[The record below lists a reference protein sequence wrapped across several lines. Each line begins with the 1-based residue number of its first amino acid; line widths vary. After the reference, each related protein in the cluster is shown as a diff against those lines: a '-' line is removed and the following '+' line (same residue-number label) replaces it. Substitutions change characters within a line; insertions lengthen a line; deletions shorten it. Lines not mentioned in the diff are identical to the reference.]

1 MGTDFD
7 TELMEVLASA
17 GEEFNDQMRQ
27 MSEVAA
33 RFFTGLAQRIAAV
46 GPGETLEDQLPTTL
60 ALVFMAGRLHAQRGY
75 TSPLT
80 ASEQTGIDDEQVRR
94 LLEGDQG

>member
-1 MGTDFD
+1 MESDFD

-27 MSEVAA
+27 VSAVAT
-33 RFFTGLAQRIAAV
+33 RFFTALARRVAAV
-46 GPGETLEDQLPTTL
+46 ETGETLEDQLPTTL

-75 TSPLT
+75 SSPLA
-80 ASEQTGIDDEQVRR
+80 ASEQSGVDDDLVRR
-94 LLEGDQG
+94 LLEGDRE